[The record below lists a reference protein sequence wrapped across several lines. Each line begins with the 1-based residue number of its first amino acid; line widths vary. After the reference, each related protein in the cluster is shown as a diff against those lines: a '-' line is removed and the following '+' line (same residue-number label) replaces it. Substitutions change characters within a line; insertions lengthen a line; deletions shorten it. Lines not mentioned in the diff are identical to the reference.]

1 MSDAS
6 ALTFPCL
13 FPIKVIGDAQADF
26 QTVVLEIFSQHGLT
40 AAECEVALRA
50 SQAGRFQALTIT
62 FMAQNQAQLDA
73 IYRQLVALP
82 FVRMVL

>member
-1 MSDAS
+1 MSDTS
-6 ALTFPCL
+6 VLTFPCW
-13 FPIKVIGDAQADF
+13 FPIKVIGDTHPDF
-26 QTVVLEIFSQHGLT
+26 SDLTLQVFCQHGAT

-73 IYRQLVALP
+73 IYRQLLALP

>member
-13 FPIKVIGDAQADF
+13 FPIKVIGAAHPDF
-26 QTVVLEIFSQHGLT
+26 QRRVLEIFSQHGV
-40 AAECEVALRA
+40 AANACEVALRD

-62 FMAQNQAQLDA
+62 FTAQNQAQLDA

-82 FVRMVL
+82 FVRLVL